1 MLKLEMINM
10 KTYFQLRTRDTI
22 RRNGRLR
29 LDRGNAVS
37 QREVSYL
44 RYSTPNE
51 RRLTCYICSPIGK
64 LVSNQPNRVR
74 FFAVE
79 ETDCTRDFTGEEREV
94 PTPVQAEAVCN
105 GVTPRSAV
113 SPLLLGAS
121 VGMSVVACWLS

>member
-1 MLKLEMINM
+1 MLELETVKM
-10 KTYFQLRTRDTI
+10 KTYFRLRTRDTI

-37 QREVSYL
+37 PREVSCQHYAT
-44 RYSTPNE
+44 SNE

-79 ETDCTRDFTGEEREV
+79 ETNCTREFTGEERDERK
-94 PTPVQAEAVCN
+94 PVETEAGCN
-105 GVTPRSAV
+105 GATPRSAA

-121 VGMSVVACWLS
+121 VGMSVAACWFP